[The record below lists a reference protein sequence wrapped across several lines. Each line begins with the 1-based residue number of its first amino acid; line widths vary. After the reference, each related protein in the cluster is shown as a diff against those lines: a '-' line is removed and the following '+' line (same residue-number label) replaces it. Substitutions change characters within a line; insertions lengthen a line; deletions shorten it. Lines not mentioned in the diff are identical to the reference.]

1 MSIAFA
7 SVATAIVQPMELDD
21 LIEWRKERMKAL
33 ADRHG
38 GNAKLGRL
46 LGYRDGAFIGQMIGG
61 HRPITEKTIAA
72 ASALPGFS
80 NWFTADQK
88 TDTPINLT
96 NNPEYPSIRRVRF
109 RLSAGASGFAVE
121 YDGED
126 TSPIV
131 FQRKWFDGHSY
142 TPGKL
147 FAARV
152 ANGSMEPGLY
162 HDDTVVVNT
171 ADTTLKDGEV
181 FAMNYEGELVI
192 KRLIRDAG
200 QWWLASDN
208 PDQRRYPRKV
218 CSDNVFCVGRIVHKQ
233 SEKI

>member
-1 MSIAFA
+1 MSIHK
-7 SVATAIVQPMELDD
+7 
-21 LIEWRKERMKAL
+21 LI
-33 ADRHG
+33 
-38 GNAKLGRL
+38 
-46 LGYRDGAFIGQMIGG
+46 RDGRARLRLTEQEFANKVGVSRGAVQQWEKEGG
-61 HRPITEKTIAA
+61 TAPTRKNQPTVAA
-72 ASALPGFS
+72 LLELSVSQLMGGSLDPESGKQ
-80 NWFTADQK
+80 TAAID
-88 TDTPINLT
+88 LT
-96 NNPEYPSIRRVRF
+96 NNHEYPSIRRVRF

-142 TPGKL
+142 IPGKL

-218 CSDNVFCVGRIVHKQ
+218 CGDNVFCVGRIVHKQ